1 MSKPS
6 PARYRTTDWSSYTA
20 SLKKRGS
27 LLIWLDKEMTWLA
40 PHDGSP
46 GRPAVFSD
54 AAIQFCLTIK
64 VLFKLPL
71 RQTTGMVA
79 SLLKMADLNWAV
91 PDYTTLCRRQKTL
104 AVQIPY
110 RRAEGPLN
118 LLVDSTGIRFLGDG
132 EWQARKHGV
141 QGRRQ
146 SLPGNG
152 FPANRERGRKVPLA
166 MDTATS
172 DIRAV
177 EFTPSRDGDSP
188 VLPELL
194 DQIPEG
200 EVIGTVTADGAY
212 DTRRC
217 HTAIIDRQATPIIP
231 IRKNGRPWKEDCPA
245 AIARN
250 DTLRA
255 TRHYGRAFW
264 KRWTGYH
271 ARSRI
276 EAKMR
281 CLKAFGERIAA
292 RDPDRQ
298 TAEIQVRIALI
309 NRFNARGTAE
319 IVRVA

>member
-6 PARYRTTDWSSYTA
+6 PARYRTTNWSDYTA

-27 LLIWLDKEMTWLA
+27 LLIWLDKEMAWLA
-40 PHDGSP
+40 PPDGSP
-46 GRPAVFSD
+46 GRPSVFSD

-79 SLLKMADLNWAV
+79 SLLKLADLDWAV

-110 RRAEGPLN
+110 RRAGGPLN
-118 LLVDSTGIRFLGDG
+118 LLVDSTGIKFLGDG
-132 EWQARKHGV
+132 EWQARKHGI
-141 QGRRQ
+141 QDRRQ
-146 SLPGNG
+146 W
-152 FPANRERGRKVPLA
+152 RKVHLA

-177 EFTPSRDGDSP
+177 EFTPSSDGDSP

-194 DQIPEG
+194 DQIHEG
-200 EVIGTVTADGAY
+200 EEIGTVTADGAY

-250 DTLRA
+250 ETLRA

-271 ARSRI
+271 VRSRI

-292 RDPDRQ
+292 RHPDSQ
-298 TAEIQVRIALI
+298 TAEIQIRVALI
-309 NRFNARGTAE
+309 NRFSALGTAE
-319 IVRVA
+319 IIRMA

>member
-1 MSKPS
+1 MS
-6 PARYRTTDWSSYTA
+6 RE
-20 SLKKRGS
+20 G
-27 LLIWLDKEMTWLA
+27 
-40 PHDGSP
+40 
-46 GRPAVFSD
+46 
-54 AAIQFCLTIK
+54 IK

-79 SLLKMADLNWAV
+79 SLLKLAGLDWAV
-91 PDYTTLCRRQKTL
+91 PNYTTLCRRQKTL

-110 RRAEGPLN
+110 RRADGPLN
-118 LLVDSTGIRFLGDG
+118 LLVDSTGIKFRGDG
-132 EWQARKHGV
+132 EWQARKHGI

-146 SLPGNG
+146 W
-152 FPANRERGRKVPLA
+152 RKVHLA

-177 EFTPSRDGDSP
+177 EFTPSSDGDSP

-200 EVIGTVTADGAY
+200 EQIGTVTADGAY

-217 HTAIIDRQATPIIP
+217 HTAIIDRQATAIIP
-231 IRKNGRPWKEDCPA
+231 IRKNGRSWKEDCPA

-250 DTLRA
+250 ETLRA

-271 ARSRI
+271 VRSRI

-292 RDPDRQ
+292 RDPESQ
-298 TAEIQVRIALI
+298 TAEIQIRIALM
-309 NRFNARGTAE
+309 NRFSALGTAE

>member
-6 PARYRTTDWSSYTA
+6 PARYRATNWSSYNA
-20 SLKKRGS
+20 SLRKRGA
-27 LLIWLDKEMTWLA
+27 LLIWVDKDMSWRA
-40 PHDGSP
+40 PHDGRL

-54 AAIQFCLTIK
+54 AAIQFCLSIK
-64 VLFKLPL
+64 ILFKLPL
-71 RQTTGMVA
+71 RQTAGMVA
-79 SLLKMADLNWAV
+79 SLLKLAGLDWSV
-91 PDYTTLCRRQKTL
+91 PDFSTLCRRQKTL

-110 RRAEGPLN
+110 RRSDGPLN
-118 LLVDSTGIRFLGDG
+118 LLVDSTGIKFLGDG

-146 SLPGNG
+146 W
-152 FPANRERGRKVPLA
+152 RKVHLA
-166 MDTATS
+166 MDPATS

-177 EFTPSRDGDSP
+177 VFTPSRDGDSP
-188 VLPELL
+188 VLPDLL
-194 DQIPEG
+194 NQIRAG
-200 EVIGTVTADGAY
+200 EQIGTVTADGAY

-231 IRKNGRPWKEDCPA
+231 IRKNGRLWKENCPA
-245 AIARN
+245 AMSRN
-250 DTLRA
+250 ETLRA
-255 TRHYGRAFW
+255 TRHFGRTFW

-281 CLKAFGERIAA
+281 SLKFFGERIMA

-298 TAEIQVRIALI
+298 TAEIQIRIALM
-309 NRFNARGTAE
+309 NRFNALGTAV